1 LSASVPIIT
10 LAMLLGFYGPFIP
23 FLIWC
28 LAGINWM
35 IGIIESMVAAP
46 VVALGIASPQGHDFL
61 GKAELCLM
69 LIFAVFIRPA
79 AMLFGFICAIC
90 FAYFGFTFFNYIMF
104 YTMQMYFS
112 SIITAGIGGKSAAL
126 ILAFVLLLYCYT
138 VLTFINQSFSMIY
151 LIPNKIMRWIGV
163 PMDEP
168 DEPQWLEEIKGGA
181 TEAIQGIA
189 GSSTQ
194 AGNDLSS
201 GDVAQ
206 SGMSST
212 SGAAGNMKEQANS
225 SSKMKKK

>member
-1 LSASVPIIT
+1 
-10 LAMLLGFYGPFIP
+10 
-23 FLIWC
+23 LIWC
-28 LAGINWM
+28 LAAINWM

-79 AMLFGFICAIC
+79 MMLFGFICAVC

-112 SIITAGIGGKSAAL
+112 SLIIGIGGKAAAL

-151 LIPNKIMRWIGV
+151 LIPNKVMRWIGV

-181 TEAIQGIA
+181 TEAIQGLA

-194 AGNDLSS
+194 AGGEMAS

-206 SGMSST
+206 TGMSST
-212 SGAAGNMKEQANS
+212 GGAAGNMSSQARS
-225 SSKMKKK
+225 SGKMKKR